1 MHTNRGTPAPPP
13 PRNRETRGAP
23 TPGAIEMA
31 LDRLMAQAERDGDDI
46 QLGLLKEMREA
57 GQTALDRTIGRPTQ
71 RSENLHAHAHGAA
84 RIKARR

>member
-1 MHTNRGTPAPPP
+1 
-13 PRNRETRGAP
+13 
-23 TPGAIEMA
+23 MA

-71 RSENLHAHAHGAA
+71 RSENLHAHAHGTLQELRAMSTEQLLARLEENGGELPPAA
-84 RIKARR
+84 